1 MDVSSW
7 IAIIGGLLLIG
18 LITWLLLFRGL
29 KTDRSLAVIR
39 DSGYQ
44 ETTIQV
50 KNGYH
55 PQRVIVQSGKPVR
68 FEFTREETNA
78 CSEMVIFPDFQK
90 SATLPVGKKVII
102 ELPPMSAG
110 TYDFTCQMGMY
121 RGTIIARGNKIG

>member
-1 MDVSSW
+1 MDVSNW
-7 IAIIGGLLLIG
+7 IVTIGGLLFICFIAWFFWG
-18 LITWLLLFRGL
+18 PKKGG
-29 KTDRSLAVIR
+29 SLAATGN
-39 DSGYQ
+39 SGYQ

-55 PQRVIVQSGKPVR
+55 PARVIVQSGKPVR
-68 FEFTREETNA
+68 FEFTREETAA

-102 ELPPMSAG
+102 ELPPMQTG

-121 RGTIIARGNKIG
+121 RGTIIAKGDKK